1 MYVKGVVDTWV
12 VFVGVY
18 GNMSP
23 AVGVMR
29 FVGWILYGL
38 RWEKLEVKREGKNC
52 LQTFLSGKQQRERIT
67 FHRHVKK
74 LISRNATRYAAKM
87 SVKIRIISLTCV

>member
-1 MYVKGVVDTWV
+1 MFDARVKKRGRREIGMYVKGEVGTWV

-29 FVGWILYGL
+29 FVGWMLYGL
-38 RWEKLEVKREGKNC
+38 RWEKLESQARREKLLANIP
-52 LQTFLSGKQQRERIT
+52 ER
-67 FHRHVKK
+67 
-74 LISRNATRYAAKM
+74 
-87 SVKIRIISLTCV
+87 